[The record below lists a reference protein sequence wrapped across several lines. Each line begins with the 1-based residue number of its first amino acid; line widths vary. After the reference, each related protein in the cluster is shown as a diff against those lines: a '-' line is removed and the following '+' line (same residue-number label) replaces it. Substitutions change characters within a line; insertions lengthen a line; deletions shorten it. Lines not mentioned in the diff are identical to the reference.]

1 MRLKLYEKKSRRF
14 TMNRQITDPEFLSFC
29 ETAKPIEVVE
39 KITNQNIRGLENI
52 ALRSISTRNKLPAN
66 VVNLLVAYFYS
77 HYGNQV
83 YNRNDLARLYD
94 YWASKDV
101 RTMAN
106 AAEMVQEDIEEVLK
120 SLK

>member
-1 MRLKLYEKKSRRF
+1 
-14 TMNRQITDPEFLSFC
+14 MNKQLTDPEYLTFY
-29 ETAKPIEVVE
+29 ETAQPIEVVE
-39 KITNQNIRGLENI
+39 KFTDHNIRGLENI
-52 ALRSISTRNKLPAN
+52 ALRSISTRTKLPAN

-101 RTMAN
+101 RTMTQ
-106 AAEMVQEDIEEVLK
+106 AAEMINEDIEEILK
-120 SLK
+120 TLK

>member
-1 MRLKLYEKKSRRF
+1 MTK
-14 TMNRQITDPEFLSFC
+14 QITEPEFLTFC
-29 ETAKPIEVVE
+29 ETAEPIEVVE
-39 KITNQNIRGLENI
+39 KITDNNIRGLENI
-52 ALRSISTRNKLPAN
+52 ALRSISTRNKLPDN

-77 HYGNQV
+77 HFGNQV

-101 RTMAN
+101 RTMAQ
-106 AAEMVQEDIEEVLK
+106 ASEMVQEDIEEVLK

>member
-1 MRLKLYEKKSRRF
+1 
-14 TMNRQITDPEFLSFC
+14 MNIQLTDPEFLTFC
-29 ETAKPIEVVE
+29 ETAMPIEVVE
-39 KITNQNIRGLENI
+39 KFTNNNIRGLENI

-66 VVNLLVAYFYS
+66 VVNLLIAYFYS

-101 RTMAN
+101 RTLTQ
-106 AAEMVQEDIEEVLK
+106 AAELLNEDIEAVLET
-120 SLK
+120 LK

>member
-1 MRLKLYEKKSRRF
+1 MNKLL
-14 TMNRQITDPEFLSFC
+14 TDPEFLSFC
-29 ETAKPIEVVE
+29 EDAMPIEVVE
-39 KITNQNIRGLENI
+39 KFTDNNIRGLENI
-52 ALRSISTRNKLPAN
+52 ALRSISTRNKLPSN

-101 RTMAN
+101 RTMTQ
-106 AAEMVQEDIEEVLK
+106 AAEMTNEDIEEVLK
-120 SLK
+120 TLK

>member
-1 MRLKLYEKKSRRF
+1 
-14 TMNRQITDPEFLSFC
+14 MNKQLTEPEFLSFC
-29 ETAKPIEVVE
+29 ETAAPIEVVE
-39 KITNQNIRGLENI
+39 KFTNNNIRGLENI

-77 HYGNQV
+77 HYGTQV

-101 RTMAN
+101 RTLTQ
-106 AAEMVQEDIEEVLK
+106 AADLVQEDIEEVLK
-120 SLK
+120 TLK

>member
-1 MRLKLYEKKSRRF
+1 
-14 TMNRQITDPEFLSFC
+14 MNKQLTDPEFLSLC
-29 ETAKPIEVVE
+29 EKAMPIEVVE
-39 KITNQNIRGLENI
+39 KFTDNNIRGLENI

-94 YWASKDV
+94 YWASKDI
-101 RTMAN
+101 RTMTQAV
-106 AAEMVQEDIEEVLK
+106 EMTNEDIEEVLK
-120 SLK
+120 TLK